1 MALTINDYAFLDT
14 PIFQNYAGIIK
25 IVNFDQ
31 QSNSFVCTHNGVHY
45 YNIETNSQHL
55 YSIPVSEGVLLK
67 AGFVKIDANSIN
79 QQGEVF
85 AFTSNQTTIIMQH
98 FNNDWILHLPA
109 FNNAKL
115 NCISSIDEIQH
126 HVRIICNEELI
137 LNLLPTIINKKILHD
152 TLYSAFHQKYTI
164 AYHPEKVG
172 LSTQN
177 PNYINYDYLLLSS
190 ISTSNVISI
199 DFSKFEKDE
208 CQIVISFGSEK
219 ILFQSNKSMAEI
231 QAGNP
236 AYNMIS
242 SSEQQVF
249 NSLYNLI
256 QSCIVESLKC

>member
-1 MALTINDYAFLDT
+1 
-14 PIFQNYAGIIK
+14 
-25 IVNFDQ
+25 
-31 QSNSFVCTHNGVHY
+31 
-45 YNIETNSQHL
+45 
-55 YSIPVSEGVLLK
+55 
-67 AGFVKIDANSIN
+67 
-79 QQGEVF
+79 
-85 AFTSNQTTIIMQH
+85 MQH
-98 FNNDWILHLPA
+98 FSNDWILHLPA
-109 FNNAKL
+109 FNNAMFSS
-115 NCISSIDEIQH
+115 ISTIDEIQH
-126 HVRIICNEELI
+126 HVRRICNEELI
-137 LNLLPTIINKKILHD
+137 FNLLPTIINKKILHD
-152 TLYSAFHQKYTI
+152 KLYSAFQQKYTI

-177 PNYINYDYLLLSS
+177 PNYIDYDYLLLSS

-208 CQIVISFGSEK
+208 CQIVISFCSEK
-219 ILFQSNKSMAEI
+219 ILFQSNKSLPEI